1 MKTQKDQLDYNFSR
15 QFDLQKKIEII
26 KEQDLNNLGLKN
38 FSLLQKKHLKFLI
51 TDLFSAW
58 KESPD
63 QFLSVSMS
71 KRGYK
76 ANSRYNPNRI
86 SSLTIETIKNLKEKK
101 LIEFHPGF
109 FDTTRKISRQS
120 RIRAKGDLLQAF
132 RSYSFTANDIL
143 FPKNREFILLLNKE
157 KKLTEYSDNF
167 ETHEI
172 REILSNY
179 NKILAKTFFDIPCVK
194 DNFVKRADGSKII
207 ISDFCKCENLL
218 LKKSITGNINFVGSW
233 WHKLDNITL
242 KNLAN
247 HMIINDSD
255 TNYLDLS
262 DLYLLFLKK
271 KTGITLRDSDL
282 DLIRKR
288 NPFIRNNEI
297 LYHLLNKAINSS
309 SFFGLFRSVSNERKK
324 FGINITISRKKLE
337 NFVEYF
343 KKMHYEFYELFY
355 SGILLWEDV
364 LSEIFHKLLK
374 NFGSSNLNIPIIM
387 VKDLFFYPAQVENNF
402 LSYFEM
408 VLSKEM
414 KLLKFKLTKK
424 KCYSYTYS
432 PGKSIFNSLLSNNLE
447 YTTRY
452 KNNKDAFILA
462 MKKNGFWNNHPMN

>member
-1 MKTQKDQLDYNFSR
+1 MKNQKDQLDYNFSR

-26 KEQDLNNLGLKN
+26 KDQDLGNLGFKSLG
-38 FSLLQKKHLKFLI
+38 LLQKKHLKFLI

-58 KESPD
+58 KESPN

-109 FDTTRKISRQS
+109 FDIRNKISRQS
-120 RIRAKGDLLQAF
+120 RIRAKGDLLEAF
-132 RSYSFTANDIL
+132 KSYSFTANDIL
-143 FPKNREFILLLNKE
+143 FSKDREFILLLNKE
-157 KKLTEYSDNF
+157 KKLIEYADNF

-179 NKILAKTFFDIPCVK
+179 NKILAKTFFDIPCVQE
-194 DNFVKRADGSKII
+194 NFVKRADGSKII
-207 ISDFCKCENLL
+207 ISDFCKCDNLL
-218 LKKSITGNINFVGSW
+218 LKTSISGKMNFVGSW
-233 WHKLDNITL
+233 WHKLDDITL

-262 DLYLLFLKK
+262 DLYLPFLKK
-271 KTGITLRDSDL
+271 KTGITLRDYDL
-282 DLIRKR
+282 DLIKKT
-288 NPFIRNNEI
+288 NPFITNNKI
-297 LYHLLNKAINSS
+297 LYFLLNKAINST
-309 SFFGLFRSVSNERKK
+309 SFLGWFRSVSNDRKK
-324 FGINITISRKKLE
+324 FGVNITISRKKLE
-337 NFVEYF
+337 NFIEYF
-343 KKMHYEFYELFY
+343 KKKHYAFYELFF
-355 SGILLWEDV
+355 SGVFLWEDT

-374 NFGSSNLNIPIIM
+374 NFGSTNLNIPIIM
-387 VKDLFFYPAQVENNF
+387 VKDYFFYPAHVENNF

-414 KLLKFKLTKK
+414 KLLKFKLIRKR
-424 KCYSYTYS
+424 CYSYNHNS
-432 PGKSIFNSLLSNNLE
+432 VKSIFNSLVSNNFK
-447 YTTRY
+447 YSNRY
-452 KNNKDAFILA
+452 KNNKDEFISA